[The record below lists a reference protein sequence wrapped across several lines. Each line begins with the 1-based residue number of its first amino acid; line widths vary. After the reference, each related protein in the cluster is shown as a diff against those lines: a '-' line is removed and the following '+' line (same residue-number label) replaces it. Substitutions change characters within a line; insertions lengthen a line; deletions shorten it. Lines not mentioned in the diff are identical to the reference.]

1 MVQSRFKDLQQLI
14 NNSAYEVVL
23 YSRAPAGGR
32 SDLIRGYVD
41 SNIGLKFEAQY
52 AAPARIFAGVQD
64 QIANVYRFGGNA
76 LEAVSSGKIDNSISS
91 VNLISQSKKWYKS
104 SSSNF
109 FNLSFI
115 DVALDKETDVR
126 QTAKKLIDTVMP
138 AEVDKPAINK
148 FLKSRPGDGGDGGG
162 GGDGQQSKVVL
173 LSAPNNYRYGG
184 IFDRFPSSGY
194 VNIEV
199 GKWMK
204 WEFMLITSVSLTFSK
219 EVIQEKGY
227 PLYLTA
233 DIGFTKSSLTLK
245 SDLINTFNIN
255 GAS

>member
-138 AEVDKPAINK
+138 AEVDKPAVNK
-148 FLKSRPGDGGDGGG
+148 FLKSRPDARDA
-162 GGDGQQSKVVL
+162 QQNKVVL

-204 WEFMLITSVSLTFSK
+204 WEYMLITSVSLTFSK